1 MKYQWISIKKPVDMW
16 NDFNGNPLEIQI
28 KFKRNFNEIPM
39 EIHWKSSRNLNEI
52 PIKIYQKSS
61 WNVNEIPME
70 IHYKS
75 SWNFLE
81 HQCYPLEIQLNN
93 QWNDNWN
100 LMEIQFEFQWNTNWN
115 PLEMKVNF
123 IRNFNEI
130 VRFPP
135 RNWRRWGGAELAG
148 FNLGRVGPAT
158 LQATKIACAQWD
170 IKLKFQWI
178 FIGHFIEIPIKIYW
192 KSS

>member
-1 MKYQWISIKKPVDMW
+1 MKYKCKFQWNTNWYFTEMPM
-16 NDFNGNPLEIQI
+16 EIYW
-28 KFKRNFNEIPM
+28 KFSLNFNEISM
-39 EIHWKSSRNLNEI
+39 EIHWE
-52 PIKIYQKSS
+52 SS
-61 WNVNEIPME
+61 WNFNEIPME

-123 IRNFNEI
+123 IRNFNE
-130 VRFPP
+130 RFPP

-178 FIGHFIEIPIKIYW
+178 FYGNEIPIKIYW